1 MIPVTSLPF
10 IQKGEKRAEPHP
22 LFFVKTNQHLRG
34 FSAEG
39 RVLQGLSW
47 SREVLGTGFLP
58 PEVDAPNACH
68 CVLLCTTLLRRRVA
82 ELNKQF
88 WRSHQSPSSLI
99 MDGYPF
105 RTTIAR
111 FSHIFNIR
119 EGHVQRAVYIYIY
132 IICSYK
138 NISYDIYISTH
149 ICIC

>member
-111 FSHIFNIR
+111 FFTHLQHPRRTCTKSC
-119 EGHVQRAVYIYIY
+119 IYIY